1 MRRSFTVTNNTVFEG
16 YYGPRLSPDALMAR
30 LKRVMEAELTPIQRE
45 IMTAF
50 YFDQKT
56 QAQIAAERGITRSSV
71 CRTLKRAENRCQR
84 CLKY

>member
-1 MRRSFTVTNNTVFEG
+1 MME
-16 YYGPRLSPDALMAR
+16 PAAQLAR

-56 QAQIAAERGITRSSV
+56 QSQIAAERGVHRSTI
-71 CRTLKRAENRCQR
+71 CRTLKRAENRCRR

>member
-1 MRRSFTVTNNTVFEG
+1 MIQNTLFRDYE
-16 YYGPRLSPDALMAR
+16 GPRLPPEVQLAR

-56 QAQIAAERGITRSSV
+56 QAQIAEERGISRSAV
-71 CRTLKRAENRCQR
+71 CRTLHRAENRCRR